1 MRRTEGRQVLLTEA
15 AVAVFESERRREA
28 DERTWSAD
36 RARWLELAG
45 TVSAPASRVAR
56 LSASPLSDASV
67 SAARDLY
74 MSAAERA
81 VRTARHEKRWSD
93 VARIRHEQAAAM
105 HRALGRGAPLS
116 EEVVALH
123 REWSAAKLRSL
134 AGYAAEVELVGA
146 ACCQACRRDDGCAF
160 SIAAELRTPRLP
172 HEDCPKGLCGC
183 DWWPLPIVP
192 KAGRAAAKRRKQ
204 PEPGNGA

>member
-1 MRRTEGRQVLLTEA
+1 MLLTEA

-28 DERTWSAD
+28 DERTWTAD
-36 RARWLELAG
+36 RTRWLELAG

-56 LSASPLSDASV
+56 LSAAPLTDAAV
-67 SAARDLY
+67 AAARDLY
-74 MSAAERA
+74 LAAAERA
-81 VRTARHEKRWSD
+81 VRTARHEKRWGD

-105 HRALGRGAPLS
+105 HRAHGKGAPPS

-123 REWSAAKLRSL
+123 REWSAAKLRSI
-134 AGYAAEVELVGA
+134 AGYAAEVELVGG
-146 ACCQACRRDDGCAF
+146 ACCRACRQDDGRAF

-172 HEDCPKGLCGC
+172 HEDCPKGLCAC

-192 KAGRAAAKRRKQ
+192 RAGRAAAKRRRQ
-204 PEPGNGA
+204 PKAGNGA